1 MAVCPCRA
9 VFFVRNAPRALRF
22 YTDELGFSLDWTYEH
37 EGKPFVFQVSFLG
50 LELILNQT
58 EPGTGDRP
66 GHGRVFIGLD
76 SDQAKA
82 FKQHIEN
89 KRIKTTQLHWGAP
102 TIAIHDLDQNEL
114 FFWLPEAERVQ
125 MEAGSAGAA

>member
-1 MAVCPCRA
+1 MAACSSRA
-9 VFFVRNAPRALRF
+9 VFFVRNAPRALGF

-37 EGKPFVFQVSFLG
+37 EGKPYVFQVSFLG

-58 EPGTGDRP
+58 EPDTDDRP

-76 SDQAKA
+76 SDQASA

-89 KRIKTTQLHWGAP
+89 LRVKTTHLHWGAP

-114 FFWLPEAERVQ
+114 FFWLPEVERGT
-125 MEAGSAGAA
+125 MDAGAATAA